1 MNESS
6 ELVLENFRCFKTE
19 QRGRLRPIT
28 LLVGENS
35 TGKSSFM
42 ASYLVMDQ
50 CFNGP
55 SINVDPD
62 FNIDPFELGSF
73 NDIAYACA
81 STNESSSKFKIGLS
95 IGSGRNGE
103 RYQTNVT
110 FWKRNVSPTIHKIR
124 HDFSQNAFIELECLP
139 EGTGIKVPKESA
151 TFRWPLHTT
160 YEIIDTAVKNTS
172 FDLESHPDEFMRWI
186 ANKLLIDSDIES
198 NEGIVRILTYI
209 AKVARGQSNKET
221 VGNRTVDA
229 SNAISLIPNLGEIGA
244 FAPIRSKP
252 KRTYDLIGKL
262 SNPEG
267 DHIPMTL
274 YRLSTTNKSHW
285 EKLRKKLIAFGEST
299 GLFSDIRV
307 KDYVED
313 GSGPFQIQVKVG
325 SGKFTSVSDVGYGV
339 SQCLSLVTGIF
350 NREVCNGSKST
361 TFLLQQPEVHLHP
374 RAHAEIGNLIC
385 KACAKFGNR
394 FVIETHSDF
403 IVDRVRVMVRRGVI
417 SQSDVSIIYFERD
430 PDTSSVKLFNIG
442 VDCNGNIL
450 DAPNSY
456 RDFFVAETD
465 RILGFRD

>member
-1 MNESS
+1 
-6 ELVLENFRCFKTE
+6 
-19 QRGRLRPIT
+19 
-28 LLVGENS
+28 
-35 TGKSSFM
+35 M

-55 SINVDPD
+55 SIKMDPD

-73 NDIAYACA
+73 NDIAYASA
-81 STNESSSKFKIGLS
+81 SRNESSSKFRIGLS
-95 IGSGRNGE
+95 IGSDRNSE

-110 FWKRNVSPTIHKIR
+110 FCKRNVSPTIHKIR
-124 HDFSQNAFIELECLP
+124 YDFSRNGFIELECIP
-139 EGTGIKVPKESA
+139 EGTRIRVPKESA
-151 TFRWPLHTT
+151 TLQWPLHTT
-160 YEIIDTAVKNTS
+160 YEIICAAVKNTS
-172 FDLESHPDEFMRWI
+172 FDSGGRSSEFMRWI
-186 ANKLLIDSDIES
+186 ANKLPIDSDIES

-209 AKVARGQSNKET
+209 AKMARGRSNKEN
-221 VGNRTVDA
+221 VGSRTVDA
-229 SNAISLIPNLGEIGA
+229 SNAIGLTPNLGEIGA
-244 FAPIRSKP
+244 FAPIRSRP
-252 KRTYDLIGKL
+252 KRTYDPIGKL

-274 YRLSTTNKSHW
+274 YRLSTTNPSHW
-285 EKLRKKLIAFGEST
+285 AKLQKKLIEFGEST

-313 GSGPFQIQVKVG
+313 GSGTFQIQVKVG

-350 NREVCNGSKST
+350 NREVCNGSKNT

-385 KACAKFGNR
+385 DACAEFGNR

-417 SQSDVSIIYFERD
+417 SQSDVSIIYFEKERD
-430 PDTSSVKLFNIG
+430 KNSVNLFNIG